1 MSSGALKSIVAMLSL
16 RAKAGPMRCVVL
28 LASCI
33 LPVLVASGAE
43 ARRDRAP
50 QSVKACSHHGNGCL
64 VAPVRQG
71 RFGLEAQL
79 KSGTWISCRGDCREA
94 IRQDVLDFWE
104 TQSDRALAIGR

>member
-1 MSSGALKSIVAMLSL
+1 
-16 RAKAGPMRCVVL
+16 MRCVLVGAAL
-28 LASCI
+28 LAML
-33 LPVLVASGAE
+33 LPHVAE
-43 ARRDRAP
+43 ARRDGVP
-50 QSVKACSHHGNGCL
+50 KSVKACSHHGNGCL